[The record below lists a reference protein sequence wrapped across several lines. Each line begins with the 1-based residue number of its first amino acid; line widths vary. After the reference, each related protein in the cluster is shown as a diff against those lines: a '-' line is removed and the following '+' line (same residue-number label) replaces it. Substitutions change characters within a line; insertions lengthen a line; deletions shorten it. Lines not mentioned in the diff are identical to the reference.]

1 MSNQPNVSKLPGLI
15 TSCSRAYHHA
25 RNPSA
30 VMRLVAYYFPL
41 AAVFDPSPTP
51 IPETYASLVK
61 GTAAYHY
68 HCIGGGT
75 GLARLYVEVG
85 SLYLEGAAAIL
96 LSSTYSALSS
106 IRSSTSTVQAD
117 GGIAGWRRDRDFA
130 RKYFERAKTLDPGLD
145 IPVVPPEIGDDLG
158 SGTELLMPSIEIK
171 TTVGTKGIPA
181 GGSTT
186 SRARRRTG
194 TVMGKGKGREVE
206 EADVLA
212 SSMVKESSTMSA
224 GYGDVDSPWYLI
236 IPGLVGAGTAL
247 LVVTAIGLSS
257 WRRSQG

>member
-1 MSNQPNVSKLPGLI
+1 
-15 TSCSRAYHHA
+15 
-25 RNPSA
+25 
-30 VMRLVAYYFPL
+30 MRLVAYYFPL
-41 AAVFDPSPTP
+41 TAVFDPSPTP
-51 IPETYASLVK
+51 TSETYTSLAK
-61 GTAAYHY
+61 GTAPYHY
-68 HCIGGGT
+68 HCVGSGS
-75 GLARLYVEVG
+75 GLARLYVEAG

-117 GGIAGWRRDRDFA
+117 GGIAGWRRDREFA
-130 RKYFERAKTLDPGLD
+130 RKYFERARTLDPGSEV
-145 IPVVPPEIGDDLG
+145 PVVPPEIGDELG

-171 TTVGTKGIPA
+171 NPAGTKGTPA

-186 SRARRRTG
+186 SKTRRRTG
-194 TVMGKGKGREVE
+194 TVMGTGMGMEME
-206 EADVLA
+206 ESEVLA
-212 SSMVKESSTMSA
+212 SSMVKESSTMST
-224 GYGDVDSPWYLI
+224 GHGDVDSPWYLI

>member
-1 MSNQPNVSKLPGLI
+1 MY
-15 TSCSRAYHHA
+15 SRAYYHG

-30 VMRLVAYYFPL
+30 VMRLVAYYYPL
-41 AAVFDPSPTP
+41 ATALDPPPTP
-51 IPETYASLVK
+51 KPDTYTPPVK
-61 GTAAYHY
+61 GTAAHY
-68 HCIGGGT
+68 HCCIGGST
-75 GLARLYVEVG
+75 GLARLYVEAG

-130 RKYFERAKTLDPGLD
+130 RQYFECAKALDSDLEVPA
-145 IPVVPPEIGDDLG
+145 VPPEIGDELG

-171 TTVGTKGIPA
+171 TAVGTRGSPTS
-181 GGSTT
+181 GSTT
-186 SRARRRTG
+186 SKPRRRTG
-194 TVMGKGKGREVE
+194 TVLGKGKGREKE
-206 EADVLA
+206 ESEILA
-212 SSMVKESSTMSA
+212 PGLVKESSTMST

>member
-1 MSNQPNVSKLPGLI
+1 M
-15 TSCSRAYHHA
+15 CSRAYHHA

-41 AAVFDPSPTP
+41 TAVFDPSPTP
-51 IPETYASLVK
+51 TSETYTSLVK
-61 GTAAYHY
+61 GTAVYYY

-75 GLARLYVEVG
+75 GLARLYVEAG

-96 LSSTYSALSS
+96 LSLSSTYSALSS

-117 GGIAGWRRDRDFA
+117 GGVAGWRRDRDFA
-130 RKYFERAKTLDPGLD
+130 RKYFERAKTLDPDLEV
-145 IPVVPPEIGDDLG
+145 PVVPPEIGDELG

-171 TTVGTKGIPA
+171 TTVGTKSTPA

-186 SRARRRTG
+186 SKTRRRTG
-194 TVMGKGKGREVE
+194 TVMGTGKGRETE
-206 EADVLA
+206 ESEVLA
-212 SSMVKESSTMSA
+212 SSMMKESSTMST
-224 GYGDVDSPWYLI
+224 GHGDVDSPWYLI

>member
-1 MSNQPNVSKLPGLI
+1 
-15 TSCSRAYHHA
+15 
-25 RNPSA
+25 
-30 VMRLVAYYFPL
+30 MRLVAYYFPL
-41 AAVFDPSPTP
+41 TAVFDPSPTP
-51 IPETYASLVK
+51 TSETYASLMK
-61 GTAAYHY
+61 GTAAYHC
-68 HCIGGGT
+68 HCIGGGA
-75 GLARLYVEVG
+75 GLARLYVEAG
-85 SLYLEGAAAIL
+85 SLYLEGAASIL

-130 RKYFERAKTLDPGLD
+130 RKYFERAGTLDPSMD
-145 IPVVPPEIGDDLG
+145 VPVVPPEIGDDLG

-171 TTVGTKGIPA
+171 PAKGTPG

-186 SRARRRTG
+186 SKTRRRTG

-206 EADVLA
+206 ESDILA

>member
-1 MSNQPNVSKLPGLI
+1 
-15 TSCSRAYHHA
+15 
-25 RNPSA
+25 
-30 VMRLVAYYFPL
+30 MRLVAYYFPL

-51 IPETYASLVK
+51 TPEAYASLAK
-61 GTAAYHY
+61 GTVPYHHY
-68 HCIGGGT
+68 CIGGGA
-75 GLARLYVEVG
+75 GLARLYVEAG
-85 SLYLEGAAAIL
+85 SLYLEGTASIL

-106 IRSSTSTVQAD
+106 IRSSTSTVQGE

-130 RKYFERAKTLDPGLD
+130 RRYFERAKTLDPELEV
-145 IPVVPPEIGDDLG
+145 PVVPPEIGDELG

-171 TTVGTKGIPA
+171 TTKGSPA

-186 SRARRRTG
+186 SKTRRRTG
-194 TVMGKGKGREVE
+194 TVMGKRQGKDME
-206 EADVLA
+206 ESDILA
-212 SSMVKESSTMSA
+212 PSMVRESSTMSA
-224 GYGDVDSPWYLI
+224 GDVDSPWYLI

>member
-1 MSNQPNVSKLPGLI
+1 MK
-15 TSCSRAYHHA
+15 
-25 RNPSA
+25 
-30 VMRLVAYYFPL
+30 LVAYYFPL
-41 AAVFDPSPTP
+41 TAAFDPSLTPTSEAHVP
-51 IPETYASLVK
+51 PVK

-68 HCIGGGT
+68 HCIGCGA
-75 GLARLYVEVG
+75 GLARLYTEAG

-130 RKYFERAKTLDPGLD
+130 RKYFERARALDPDLEV
-145 IPVVPPEIGDDLG
+145 PAVPPEIGDELG
-158 SGTELLMPSIEIK
+158 SGAELLMPSIEIK
-171 TTVGTKGIPA
+171 TTVGTRGTPS
-181 GGSTT
+181 GGSAT
-186 SRARRRTG
+186 SKTRRRTG
-194 TVMGKGKGREVE
+194 TVMGKGKGRDME
-206 EADVLA
+206 ESEILP
-212 SSMVKESSTMSA
+212 SSMVKESSTMST
-224 GYGDVDSPWYLI
+224 GCGDVDSPWYLI

>member
-1 MSNQPNVSKLPGLI
+1 MRLVTYYFPPATTFEPPPTPTPGSYTPPVKG
-15 TSCSRAYHHA
+15 TSAYHH
-25 RNPSA
+25 R
-30 VMRLVAYYFPL
+30 
-41 AAVFDPSPTP
+41 
-51 IPETYASLVK
+51 
-61 GTAAYHY
+61 
-68 HCIGGGT
+68 CIGGDA
-75 GLARLYVEVG
+75 GLARLYVEAG
-85 SLYLEGAAAIL
+85 SLHLEGAAAIL

-117 GGIAGWRRDRDFA
+117 GGVAGWRRDRDFA
-130 RKYFERAKTLDPGLD
+130 RKYFECARALDLD
-145 IPVVPPEIGDDLG
+145 LEVPVVPPEIGDDLE

-171 TTVGTKGIPA
+171 TTGGKRGTPP
-181 GGSTT
+181 GGSTASKT
-186 SRARRRTG
+186 RRRTG

-206 EADVLA
+206 ESEVLP
-212 SSMVKESSTMSA
+212 SSMVKESSTMST

>member
-1 MSNQPNVSKLPGLI
+1 
-15 TSCSRAYHHA
+15 
-25 RNPSA
+25 
-30 VMRLVAYYFPL
+30 MRLVAYYFPL
-41 AAVFDPSPTP
+41 TAAFDPSPTP
-51 IPETYASLVK
+51 TSETYASLMK

-68 HCIGGGT
+68 HCIGGGP
-75 GLARLYVEVG
+75 GLARLYVEAG
-85 SLYLEGAAAIL
+85 SLYLEGAASIL

-130 RKYFERAKTLDPGLD
+130 RKYFERAGTLDPTQEVP
-145 IPVVPPEIGDDLG
+145 IVPPEIGDDLG
-158 SGTELLMPSIEIK
+158 SGTDLLMPSIEIK
-171 TTVGTKGIPA
+171 TPVGTKG
-181 GGSTT
+181 TT
-186 SRARRRTG
+186 SKTRRRTG

-206 EADVLA
+206 ESDILA
-212 SSMVKESSTMSA
+212 SSMVKEASTMSA

>member
-1 MSNQPNVSKLPGLI
+1 
-15 TSCSRAYHHA
+15 
-25 RNPSA
+25 
-30 VMRLVAYYFPL
+30 MRLVAYYFPL

-51 IPETYASLVK
+51 TPEAYASLAK
-61 GTAAYHY
+61 GTVPYHHY
-68 HCIGGGT
+68 CIGGGA
-75 GLARLYVEVG
+75 GLARLYVEAG
-85 SLYLEGAAAIL
+85 SLYLEGTASIL

-106 IRSSTSTVQAD
+106 IRSSTSTVQGE

-130 RKYFERAKTLDPGLD
+130 RRYFERAKTLDPELEV
-145 IPVVPPEIGDDLG
+145 PVVPPEIGDELG

-171 TTVGTKGIPA
+171 NTGGTKGTPA

-186 SRARRRTG
+186 GKTRRRTG
-194 TVMGKGKGREVE
+194 TVMGTGKGREME
-206 EADVLA
+206 ESEVLA
-212 SSMVKESSTMSA
+212 SSMVKESSTMPT
-224 GYGDVDSPWYLI
+224 GHGDVDSPWYLI

>member
-1 MSNQPNVSKLPGLI
+1 
-15 TSCSRAYHHA
+15 
-25 RNPSA
+25 
-30 VMRLVAYYFPL
+30 MRLVTYYFPL
-41 AAVFDPSPTP
+41 TAVLDTPPTP
-51 IPETYASLVK
+51 TPETYTPPVK
-61 GTAAYHY
+61 GTVAYYH
-68 HCIGGGT
+68 HCIGDSA
-75 GLARLYVEVG
+75 GLARLYVEAG

-130 RKYFERAKTLDPGLD
+130 RRYFERARALDSDLEV
-145 IPVVPPEIGDDLG
+145 PVVPPEIGDELG

-171 TTVGTKGIPA
+171 TTVGTRGTP
-181 GGSTT
+181 GSGSPTKK
-186 SRARRRTG
+186 ARRRTG
-194 TVMGKGKGREVE
+194 TVMGKGKGREGE
-206 EADVLA
+206 EAEVLP
-212 SSMVKESSTMSA
+212 SSMVKESSTMST

>member
-1 MSNQPNVSKLPGLI
+1 
-15 TSCSRAYHHA
+15 
-25 RNPSA
+25 
-30 VMRLVAYYFPL
+30 MRLVAYYFPL
-41 AAVFDPSPTP
+41 TAVFDPSPTP
-51 IPETYASLVK
+51 TPETYASLVK
-61 GTAAYHY
+61 GTVPYHH
-68 HCIGGGT
+68 HCIGGGA
-75 GLARLYVEVG
+75 GLARLYVEAG
-85 SLYLEGAAAIL
+85 SMYLEGTAGIL

-130 RKYFERAKTLDPGLD
+130 RKYFERARTLDPDLD
-145 IPVVPPEIGDDLG
+145 VPVVPPEIGDELG

-171 TTVGTKGIPA
+171 TTAGTRGTPA
-181 GGSTT
+181 GGSAASKT
-186 SRARRRTG
+186 RRRTG
-194 TVMGKGKGREVE
+194 TVMGKEQGRDLE
-206 EADVLA
+206 ESEILA

-224 GYGDVDSPWYLI
+224 GDVDSPWYLI